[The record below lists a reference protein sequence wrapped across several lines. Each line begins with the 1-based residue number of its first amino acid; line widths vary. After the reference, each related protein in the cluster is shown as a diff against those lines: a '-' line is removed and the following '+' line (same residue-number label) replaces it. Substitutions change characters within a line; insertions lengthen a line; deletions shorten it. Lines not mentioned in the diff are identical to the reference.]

1 MQSSIQSIISKNPFS
16 LPAICLVS
24 IVIWLFAPTKDMV
37 ILALPDHGLWYLLP
51 ESIQKGLL
59 GNIIGLTITSV
70 LIYAMVEFSNTLV
83 LLRVSSRMLSTM
95 LAMLMGVCLCLHKF
109 QPAHL
114 VMLASLFS
122 YLYLFSSYQKT
133 SPALSFSTHFFLSL
147 ASLVCPK
154 MLVYVIPLWLF
165 QAKLSA
171 LDFKG
176 VVASLIALVT
186 PYWFFFAFAVLNDR
200 IDIFIDFFVKAS
212 DIIMPSSSI
221 LKESQVAAG
230 VLVAFS
236 FLLGAIH
243 FIFTKSQ
250 DKLRQRS
257 IFEIVTLHG
266 FIIAAMLFLMPQCFN
281 LFLGLLIIDTAVMG
295 GRFWVVC
302 DNKFANNLFI
312 LNIIVAIIIIAL
324 SINM

>member
-1 MQSSIQSIISKNPFS
+1 M
-16 LPAICLVS
+16 AM
-24 IVIWLFAPTKDMV
+24 W
-37 ILALPDHGLWYLLP
+37 ALPDNGLWYLLP
-51 ESIQKGLL
+51 EGIQKGFL
-59 GNIIGLTITSV
+59 GNVIGLVITSV
-70 LIYAMVEFSNTLV
+70 IIYAMVEFSNTLV
-83 LLRVSSRMLSTM
+83 LLRVSSRMLSTT
-95 LAMLMGVCLCLHKF
+95 LALLMGVCLCLHKF
-109 QPAHL
+109 QPAHI
-114 VMLASLFS
+114 VMLTLLFS

-133 SPALSFSTHFFLSL
+133 SPALSFSAHFFLSL

-154 MLVYVIPLWLF
+154 ILVFVIPLWLF

-176 VVASLIALVT
+176 VVASILALVT

-200 IDIFIDFFVKAS
+200 IDIFLDFFVKAS
-212 DIIMPSSSI
+212 DIVMPSSST

-230 VLVAFS
+230 VFVAFS
-236 FLLGAIH
+236 FFLGAMH
-243 FIFTKSQ
+243 FIFTRMQ

-257 IFEIVTLHG
+257 IFDIVTLHG
-266 FIIAAMLFLMPQCFN
+266 FLVFSMLFLMPHCFN
-281 LFLGLLIIDTAVMG
+281 MFLGLLIVDAAVMG

-312 LNIIVAIIIIAL
+312 LHIVVAIIIIAL